1 MYKIITTS
9 LVLLFTTIFY
19 AQEKPTAENTGYT
32 GTLTNYTGSTTIQT
46 DNTVIENKLIS
57 GTIRIYANNV
67 TIRNCK
73 ITTGG
78 FYGIDIKEG
87 ENILIEDCEIEGM
100 QSAAILGRNFTA
112 RRCNIWN
119 SGADGIKPY
128 SNFLIE
134 SCYFHHLGYVED
146 AHADGIQL
154 VREGGG
160 IITGNNFD
168 MGPASGYKNSQ
179 CIIIQSNDAAVDD
192 IVIDGNWINGGGYSV
207 QIRERNYGPPTN
219 ISITNNLFGRDA
231 QFGTHIIDG
240 DNSVTNNVF
249 NCNRYEDTNEL
260 VEGTTCDET
269 LSTNNIELS
278 NNIISYPNPITN
290 ELYVLENQGANYEL
304 YSNTGKLI
312 MKNTIT
318 SNNFNVKTN
327 NLTSGIYVLKIFTK
341 EGVTTKKII
350 KN

>member
-1 MYKIITTS
+1 MYKIIITS
-9 LVLLFTTIFY
+9 LILLFTTNFY
-19 AQEKPTAENTGYT
+19 AQEKPTATNTGYSGELTAYT
-32 GTLTNYTGSTTIQT
+32 GTTNIQT

-57 GTIRIYANNV
+57 GTITINANNV
-67 TIRNCK
+67 TIKNCK

-78 FYGIDIKEG
+78 FYGVNVKTG
-87 ENILIEDCEIEGM
+87 ENALIEDCEIEGM

-134 SCYFHHLGYVED
+134 ACYFHHLGYVED

-154 VREGGG
+154 VREGDGV
-160 IITGNNFD
+160 ITGNNFD
-168 MGPASGYKNSQ
+168 MGPEEGYKNSQ

-192 IVIDGNWINGGGYSV
+192 IVIDSNWINGGGFSV
-207 QIRERNYGPPTN
+207 QIRERNYGLPTN

-231 QFGTHIIDG
+231 QFGTHIVDG
-240 DNSVTNNVF
+240 DDAVTNNII

-260 VEGTTCDET
+260 VEDTTCDET
-269 LSTNNIELS
+269 LSINTIETSNIKS
-278 NNIISYPNPITN
+278 FPNPVIN
-290 ELYVLENQGANYEL
+290 ELHILENKGALYEL
-304 YSNTGKLI
+304 YSNTGKLV
-312 MKNTIT
+312 MKNVIT
-318 SNNFNVKTN
+318 SNNYDVKTN
-327 NLTSGIYVLKIFTK
+327 ALSSGVYFMKIFTE